1 MSFGMGGGTVDAERD
16 RRRLVEDLA
25 AVASQD
31 RPALRRVY
39 AATSAKLYGVCL
51 RILADESEAEDVLQ
65 EIYVTVWRRAG
76 SFDPARGVSP
86 ITWLAAMARNRAIDR
101 LRARRDGLN
110 RPLELAAEIAD
121 DRPSA
126 LDRLDQVQDAARLNA
141 CLGELEASHAAAVR
155 GAFFDGHTYA
165 SLAQAAEVPLGT
177 MKSWIRR
184 SLQRLKSCLD
194 A

>member
-1 MSFGMGGGTVDAERD
+1 MGGGTVDAERD

-31 RPALRRVY
+31 SPALRRVY

-65 EIYVTVWRRAG
+65 EIYITVWRRAG

-86 ITWLAAMARNRAIDR
+86 ITWLAALARNRAIDR
-101 LRARRDGLN
+101 LRARKDGVN
-110 RPLELAAEIAD
+110 RPLEFAAEIAD
-121 DRPSA
+121 ARPSVSDGLEQA
-126 LDRLDQVQDAARLNA
+126 QSASRLNA
-141 CLGELEASHAAAVR
+141 CLEQLEPAHAAAVR

-165 SLAQAAEVPLGT
+165 SLAQAAQVPLGT

-184 SLQRLKSCLD
+184 SLQRLKGCLD